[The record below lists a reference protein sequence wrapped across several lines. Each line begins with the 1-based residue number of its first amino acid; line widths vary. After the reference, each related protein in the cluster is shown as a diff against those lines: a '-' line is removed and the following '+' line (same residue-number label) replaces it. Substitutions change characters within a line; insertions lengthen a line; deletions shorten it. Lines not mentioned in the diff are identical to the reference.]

1 MRSPTN
7 EATYINKGMQNGGV
21 RHFTILQ
28 LWLEPVSSSFLMLC
42 LTLDVTLQLAE
53 GIQLSVELDVDY
65 SYSAKINLGVV
76 FDFFTLRDVAFAY
89 GGYNVV

>member
-1 MRSPTN
+1 MFVRALLWIMTNKYAFGKSMGYGGAPT
-7 EATYINKGMQNGGV
+7 
-21 RHFTILQ
+21 
-28 LWLEPVSSSFLMLC
+28 
-42 LTLDVTLQLAE
+42 VTLQLAE